1 MDGLGR
7 LQQVT
12 ESALGAT
19 TSYSYDALNDL
30 MYVTPP
36 SGFSGRSF
44 SYSSL
49 GRLESATNPESGITS
64 YSYDPNGNVK
74 TKTIGGSH
82 TTTYTYDGL
91 DELTN
96 KQYSDSTPAVAYGY
110 TNGWRASVSVG
121 GVQAYSYSYD
131 GLGRVSGGTQTTQG
145 ISYPFTSYTYDLL
158 DDVTS
163 MKLPSGRTITTA
175 YDVAGRPASVSSQ
188 LPGGQTVTYATVQTY
203 APHGA
208 PTQIALNNG
217 LTEQTCFNGMLQP
230 VVIRQRT
237 GGAASCTNAAPDASD
252 VGFLSYAFPA
262 TNNNGNVLGQTIQY
276 GASGGVPAKSFQQTY
291 SYTEPNGQSANRLT
305 GMTETWT
312 GSPPLSQAFQYDTV
326 GNRWLSGGSQL
337 DPLTPTA
344 NGYDGN
350 NHLSGLGYGDGRG
363 NVTQMGGA
371 TYQYDAENRLVA
383 STVPATAYTYD
394 GDGRRVVKQTAN
406 VTTHYVYDPQGALAA
421 EYTVAGTAPATP
433 CTGTCYVMA
442 DHLGSTR
449 MLTDGGKVQKQLVD
463 YAPFGEPLAGYDG
476 RDARWNGVSSGV
488 YFTGQERDGE
498 TGLDYFGARYF
509 SGAQGRFTSP
519 DEPFVDQHPEEP
531 QSWNLYTY
539 GRNNPLAYIDPSGQY
554 VCGKSVSTDQC
565 DSFQKSLDQAQ
576 TAANALKDTF
586 GADSSQYKQAQGAIS
601 AYGGRGDVN
610 GVTINV
616 GDTGKYGAITTVANA
631 AGPITDQNKNG
642 QNINVTFN
650 AAVLS
655 PDSSVPTLVAH
666 EGSHVAD
673 ASAYVSSGFSPNAD
687 PTNRT
692 TETKAYQVQAN
703 IGIGLGWLYQTV
715 SFAGQ
720 SPYLL
725 QFRSWPQ
732 ANSNNVI
739 NGILTHQYTNLDK
752 PAFPRGV
759 VKVTK

>member
-1 MDGLGR
+1 
-7 LQQVT
+7 
-12 ESALGAT
+12 
-19 TSYSYDALNDL
+19 
-30 MYVTPP
+30 
-36 SGFSGRSF
+36 
-44 SYSSL
+44 
-49 GRLESATNPESGITS
+49 
-64 YSYDPNGNVK
+64 
-74 TKTIGGSH
+74 
-82 TTTYTYDGL
+82 
-91 DELTN
+91 
-96 KQYSDSTPAVAYGY
+96 
-110 TNGWRASVSVG
+110 
-121 GVQAYSYSYD
+121 
-131 GLGRVSGGTQTTQG
+131 
-145 ISYPFTSYTYDLL
+145 
-158 DDVTS
+158 

-509 SGAQGRFTSP
+509 SGR
-519 DEPFVDQHPEEP
+519 
-531 QSWNLYTY
+531 
-539 GRNNPLAYIDPSGQY
+539 
-554 VCGKSVSTDQC
+554 
-565 DSFQKSLDQAQ
+565 
-576 TAANALKDTF
+576 
-586 GADSSQYKQAQGAIS
+586 
-601 AYGGRGDVN
+601 
-610 GVTINV
+610 
-616 GDTGKYGAITTVANA
+616 
-631 AGPITDQNKNG
+631 
-642 QNINVTFN
+642 
-650 AAVLS
+650 
-655 PDSSVPTLVAH
+655 
-666 EGSHVAD
+666 
-673 ASAYVSSGFSPNAD
+673 
-687 PTNRT
+687 
-692 TETKAYQVQAN
+692 
-703 IGIGLGWLYQTV
+703 
-715 SFAGQ
+715 
-720 SPYLL
+720 
-725 QFRSWPQ
+725 
-732 ANSNNVI
+732 
-739 NGILTHQYTNLDK
+739 
-752 PAFPRGV
+752 
-759 VKVTK
+759 

>member
-1 MDGLGR
+1 M
-7 LQQVT
+7 
-12 ESALGAT
+12 
-19 TSYSYDALNDL
+19 
-30 MYVTPP
+30 
-36 SGFSGRSF
+36 
-44 SYSSL
+44 
-49 GRLESATNPESGITS
+49 
-64 YSYDPNGNVK
+64 
-74 TKTIGGSH
+74 
-82 TTTYTYDGL
+82 
-91 DELTN
+91 
-96 KQYSDSTPAVAYGY
+96 
-110 TNGWRASVSVG
+110 
-121 GVQAYSYSYD
+121 
-131 GLGRVSGGTQTTQG
+131 
-145 ISYPFTSYTYDLL
+145 
-158 DDVTS
+158 
-163 MKLPSGRTITTA
+163 
-175 YDVAGRPASVSSQ
+175 
-188 LPGGQTVTYATVQTY
+188 
-203 APHGA
+203 
-208 PTQIALNNG
+208 
-217 LTEQTCFNGMLQP
+217 
-230 VVIRQRT
+230 
-237 GGAASCTNAAPDASD
+237 
-252 VGFLSYAFPA
+252 GFLSYAFPA

-291 SYTEPNGQSANRLT
+291 SYTEPAGHSANRLT

-616 GDTGKYGAITTVANA
+616 GDTGKYGAITTVANV

-655 PDSSVPTLVAH
+655 SGQLRAYACRARRIPCGRCLRLCQLGVFTECGSNQQNDRDQGVSGSGEYRNRAWLAIPNGKLCRPIAVLAAVP
-666 EGSHVAD
+666 
-673 ASAYVSSGFSPNAD
+673 
-687 PTNRT
+687 
-692 TETKAYQVQAN
+692 
-703 IGIGLGWLYQTV
+703 
-715 SFAGQ
+715 
-720 SPYLL
+720 
-725 QFRSWPQ
+725 
-732 ANSNNVI
+732 
-739 NGILTHQYTNLDK
+739 
-752 PAFPRGV
+752 
-759 VKVTK
+759 